1 MSRFWSLFT
10 VAFVCQ
16 YYGPFKIEESKFSL
30 HRSWCCFGDEPMLLF
45 FHHILLYIN
54 SLLELRKEMKFV
66 YLFVKMLNVPVN
78 PPPLTPKSETLP
90 QGHRAPLKDNEV
102 VQKRSTANK

>member
-30 HRSWCCFGDEPMLLF
+30 QKARYCFSNEPMLLF

-54 SLLELRKEMKFV
+54 SLLELRNEMKFV
-66 YLFVKMLNVPVN
+66 CLFVCVD
-78 PPPLTPKSETLP
+78 
-90 QGHRAPLKDNEV
+90 A
-102 VQKRSTANK
+102 